1 MIDHCSDPTLCNMY
15 KNSHNEDNDTSSTNS
30 NETLR
35 ENSTDTSVF
44 MSRGLQIKLNNE
56 SSNLTQLSLISNNNK
71 SEHTLVNTETQ
82 TEISIL
88 ADNVNSINYQ
98 VKSQEFLA
106 KLSAN
111 EPSSET
117 QTKEVRIQ
125 MMPDVVYYVKDE
137 RDKNWKNISQVIIRL
152 LIFIIKIIGLKLVM
166 FIYKHPFSEEKFLD
180 YDRESFM
187 IINGV
192 FALISFYFLMKEIQN
207 ICYKKIYLI
216 KVLIT
221 AELIVDILVISFY
234 VTWLSTKV
242 GDIDKKFTNPNYL
255 IALIVF
261 ESFAFLFSLVAY
273 IINLIRI
280 ISTNLT
286 KEIFCCTQYS
296 NV

>member
-1 MIDHCSDPTLCNMY
+1 MAEFIEASSNKRRSYCSKASDIEKLSLIRSEEESSLDTTTPSNKHHLPTSKSKDFKSIIDLSESELFQDIKLNVKINRVSFLFDDTLSLDTVDHLSSILNNSFDKSMIDHCSDPTLCNMY

-152 LIFIIKIIGLKLVM
+152 LIFVI
-166 FIYKHPFSEEKFLD
+166 F
-180 YDRESFM
+180 
-187 IINGV
+187 
-192 FALISFYFLMKEIQN
+192 
-207 ICYKKIYLI
+207 
-216 KVLIT
+216 VL
-221 AELIVDILVISFY
+221 F
-234 VTWLSTKV
+234 
-242 GDIDKKFTNPNYL
+242 
-255 IALIVF
+255 
-261 ESFAFLFSLVAY
+261 
-273 IINLIRI
+273 
-280 ISTNLT
+280 
-286 KEIFCCTQYS
+286 
-296 NV
+296 